1 MKIQIKLVIILIVFI
16 LVTGTV
22 ATLVSRS
29 ISKEITQEQVYH
41 HLEAT
46 AQSRAD
52 HVETVLNGYKEL
64 TKTLAAGN
72 AFGDAVDESKEHTWR
87 MEQSNCRIKSIIHAH
102 DEISMIKVLDANG
115 IVVASNRDEVGLD
128 KSTKDS
134 FMNGKDGVYIKDP
147 HISLCT
153 GNTVISISTPILL
166 DGEFSGVL
174 VINFDAG
181 KELFVITTDRTGLGD
196 TGEIYLVN
204 RDGYMITPAM
214 FANGTFLKQ
223 RVNVGHI
230 SADGDSVVLTRNYQ
244 GTDVLRFHTYLPEME
259 WSLIAEMSEKEA
271 FAPVARLS
279 ATMLFVII
287 ALLLA
292 GVFVSIFVTGTISK
306 PISDLHR
313 GLREVRGGN
322 LDYEINI
329 KTGDEIELFADEFNL
344 LSAEL
349 SESRLNFEE
358 KVDERTK
365 ELSEAIE
372 RSETETIERMAAEER
387 LAAKREMD
395 AAYTDILT
403 ALGKSIDLNVVLTG
417 GLSLLMKY
425 TSAPLGVIYMYDAK
439 NKLLVP
445 AVTRCTDDVVSVRKF
460 SSGEGIPGQTAL
472 EKKMVVVT
480 DIPEDTIYGLEA
492 GLCEVTPG
500 TIVSAPMI
508 FNEMLLGV
516 IVTGHVGAVTPD
528 VLGFIKRV
536 VYQLAVAVH
545 NAQSYIQTQE
555 MAAKL
560 KNQRDE
566 LEMTSRELAAASK
579 TKSEFLANMSHEL
592 RTPLNSIIGFSEI
605 LHDET
610 FGALNEK
617 QSKYAKNILTSGKHL
632 LHLINNILDL
642 SKVEAGKVELEYVD
656 FDVLAVLEEVKTLVL
671 SIAAKKRIRIAVTVN
686 PELTTINGDV
696 SKFKQILYNLL
707 SNAIKFTPDGGSIT
721 VDGQRRGEMAQIS
734 VTDTGIGISQDAAK
748 KLFQPFVQA
757 DSSTSRKYGGTGL
770 GLTLVKRF
778 VELQGGKIWI
788 ESEPDRGSTFIFTM
802 PVAGKAE
809 ARTPETSATPGTPET
824 AKTPVIRETREMLEM
839 LDTLSVSAP
848 GDAVAARDVSE
859 TGATGDARKGGKT
872 GGVEETWIPAITE
885 PAGASE
891 DGPLVLVVEDDRDA
905 SELLTVTLNDAGYR
919 VVHAYNGK
927 DALAIAQKLD
937 LAAITLDI
945 LLPGMDGWS
954 VLKYLKYNPE
964 TSAIPVIV
972 VSMVDEKTLGFSLGA
987 VDYLSKPVDKDA
999 LLGTLGSLKGVLEV
1013 VVPKVLVVDDEP
1025 DAVEMIASMIEPA
1038 GFDVLR
1044 AYGGQEGLDIAFS
1057 EHPDI
1062 LVLDLMMPVVSGFEV
1077 LSRLRDNP
1085 ATKNIP
1091 VIICTAKDVTDDDV
1105 KQLSNGVISILQKGA
1120 FSGSGLVEKIMKVT
1134 AKRRDKRR

>member
-1 MKIQIKLVIILIVFI
+1 MKIQIKLVVILITFI
-16 LVTGTV
+16 LATGTV
-22 ATLVSRS
+22 ISIFS
-29 ISKEITQEQVYH
+29 QMISKEITQEQVYH
-41 HLEAT
+41 HLEAI

-52 HVETVLNGYKEL
+52 HVETVLNGQKEL

-72 AFGDAVDESKEHTWR
+72 AFRGAVNESKEHTWR
-87 MEQSNCRIKSIIHAH
+87 MGQVNRRIKSVMQAH

-115 IVVASNRDEVGLD
+115 IVIASTHDDVRLD
-128 KSTKDS
+128 KSTTDILLK
-134 FMNGKDGVYIKDP
+134 GQYGVYIEDI
-147 HISLCT
+147 HTSLCT
-153 GNTVISISTPILL
+153 GNTVIGISAPILL

-174 VINFDAG
+174 VIDFDAE
-181 KELFVITTDRTGLGD
+181 KELFVITTNRIGLGD

-214 FANGTFLKQ
+214 FAKDTFLKQ
-223 RVNVGHI
+223 RVDVGYV
-230 SADGDSVVLTRNYQ
+230 SADGASAVLTRNYL
-244 GTDVLRFHTYLPEME
+244 GTDVLRFHTYIPEME
-259 WSLIAEMSEKEA
+259 WYLLAELSEKEA
-271 FAPVARLS
+271 FASVTRLRD
-279 ATMLFVII
+279 TMSLVIL
-287 ALLLA
+287 ALLLV
-292 GVFVSIFVTGTISK
+292 GMVESIFVTRTISK

-313 GLREVRGGN
+313 GLRAVRDGN
-322 LDYEINI
+322 LNYEINI
-329 KTGDEIELFADEFNL
+329 KTGDEIELFANEFNL

-349 SESRLNFEE
+349 SESRSNFED
-358 KVDERTK
+358 KVEDRTK

-372 RSETETIERMAAEER
+372 RSEIEIIERMAAEES
-387 LAAKREMD
+387 LAVKREMEV
-395 AAYTDILT
+395 AYTDILT
-403 ALGKSIDLNVVLTG
+403 ALGKSIDLNVVLTE
-417 GLSLLMKY
+417 GLNLLMKY
-425 TSAPLGVIYMYDAK
+425 TSAPVGVIYMYDAR

-460 SSGEGIPGQTAL
+460 SLGEGIPGQTAL
-472 EKKMVVVT
+472 EKEMVVVT
-480 DIPEDTIYGLEA
+480 DVPEDAIYGLEA
-492 GLCEVTPG
+492 GLCEITPE
-500 TIVSAPMI
+500 TIVSTPMI

-516 IVTGHVGAVTPD
+516 IVTGHVGVVTPD

-536 VYQLAVAVH
+536 AYQLAVSVH
-545 NAQSYIQTQE
+545 NAQAYIQTQE

-617 QSKYAKNILTSGKHL
+617 QSKYATNVLTSGKHL
-632 LHLINNILDL
+632 LQLINNILDL
-642 SKVEAGKVELEYVD
+642 SKVESGKMELEYVD
-656 FDVLAVLEEVKTLVL
+656 FDVSTVLEEAKTLVL
-671 SIAAKKRIRIAVTVN
+671 SIAAKKKIRITVTVQ

-721 VDGQRRGEMAQIS
+721 VDGQRKGGMAQIS
-734 VTDTGIGISQDAAK
+734 VTDTGIGISSEAAK

-770 GLTLVKRF
+770 GLSLVKRF
-778 VELQGGKIWI
+778 VELHGGRVWI

-809 ARTPETSATPGTPET
+809 AGTPETSATPET
-824 AKTPVIRETREMLEM
+824 AKTPVRLETLKISEIS
-839 LDTLSVSAP
+839 DTPSVSAS
-848 GDAVAARDVSE
+848 GDVVAAREVRE
-859 TGATGDARKGGKT
+859 TGASEETGR
-872 GGVEETWIPAITE
+872 VEEIEIPEITE
-885 PAGASE
+885 PAGASGDE
-891 DGPLVLVVEDDRDA
+891 PLILVVEDDLDA
-905 SELLTVTLNDAGYR
+905 SELLTIALTDAGYR
-919 VVHAYNGK
+919 VIHAYNGK

-945 LLPGMDGWS
+945 VLSGMDGWS

-964 TSAIPVIV
+964 TSTIPVIV
-972 VSMVDEKTLGFSLGA
+972 VSMVDKKTLGFSLGA
-987 VDYLSKPVDKDA
+987 IDYLSKPVDKDA
-999 LLGTLGSLKGVLEV
+999 LLGTLSSLKGVLGV
-1013 VVPKVLVVDDEP
+1013 VMPKVLVVDDEP
-1025 DAVEMIASMIEPA
+1025 DAVELIASMIEPA

-1044 AYGGQEGLDIAFS
+1044 AYGGQEGLDIAFG

-1062 LVLDLMMPVVSGFEV
+1062 LILDLMMPVVSGFEV
-1077 LSRLRDNP
+1077 LSRLRNNP
-1085 ATKNIP
+1085 ETKNLP

-1105 KQLSNGVISILQKGA
+1105 KQLSNGVIPIMQKGA
-1120 FSGSGLVEKIMKVT
+1120 FVGGELVEKIMKLT
-1134 AKRRDKRR
+1134 TKKRDKSK

>member
-1 MKIQIKLVIILIVFI
+1 MKIRIKFAIILLAFI

-22 ATLVSRS
+22 TTFVSQT
-29 ISKEITQEQVYH
+29 ITKEITQEQVYL
-41 HLEAT
+41 HLGAT
-46 AQSRAD
+46 AQSRVD
-52 HVETVLNGYKEL
+52 HIETVLKGYKEL

-72 AFGDAVDESKEHTWR
+72 AFSDAVDESKEHTWR
-87 MEQSNCRIKSIIHAH
+87 MEQADRRIKSIIRTH
-102 DEISMIKVLDANG
+102 DEISRIRMLDANG
-115 IVVASNRDEVGLD
+115 IVIASSRDDVVLD
-128 KSTKDS
+128 KSTRDI
-134 FMNGKDGVYIKDP
+134 FWEGQNGVYIKDL
-147 HISLCT
+147 HTSVYT
-153 GNTVISISTPILL
+153 GNVVISISAPILL

-174 VINFDAG
+174 VLTFDAE
-181 KELFVITTDRTGLGD
+181 KELFEITTDRTSLGD

-204 RDGYMITPAM
+204 RDCYMVTPVR

-223 RVNVGHI
+223 RVDVGYVSSDGA
-230 SADGDSVVLTRNYQ
+230 SAVLTRNYR
-244 GTDVLRFHTYLPEME
+244 GTDVLRFHTYIPEMG
-259 WSLIAEMSEKEA
+259 WYLVADMSEKEA
-271 FAPVARLS
+271 FASVARLS
-279 ATMLFVII
+279 NMM
-287 ALLLA
+287 LLA
-292 GVFVSIFVTGTISK
+292 IAVILWIGGVTSIFAAGTILK

-322 LDYEINI
+322 LAYEIDI

-358 KVDERTK
+358 KVNERTR

-372 RSETETIERMAAEER
+372 RSETEIIERMAAEDR
-387 LAAKREMD
+387 LAVKREMD

-403 ALGKSIDLNVVLTG
+403 ALGKSIDLNVVLTD
-417 GLSLLMKY
+417 GLRLLMKY
-425 TSAPLGVIYMYDAK
+425 TSATVGVIYMYDAQ

-460 SSGEGIPGQTAL
+460 SHGEGIPGQTAL
-472 EKKMVVVT
+472 EMEMVVVT
-480 DIPEDTIYGLEA
+480 DVPEDTIYGLEA
-492 GLCEVTPG
+492 GLCEVTPE
-500 TIVSAPMI
+500 TIVSTPMI

-516 IVTGHVGAVTPD
+516 IVTCHVGVVTPD

-536 VYQLAVAVH
+536 AYQLAVAMH
-545 NAQSYIQTQE
+545 NAQAYIQTQE

-566 LEMTSRELAAASK
+566 LEMTSQELATASK

-632 LHLINNILDL
+632 LQLINNILDL
-642 SKVEAGKVELEYVD
+642 SKVEAGKMELEYVD
-656 FDVLAVLEEVKTLVL
+656 FDVSTVLEEAKTLVL
-671 SIAAKKRIRIAVTVN
+671 SIAAKKNIRIAVTVE

-721 VDGQRRGEMAQIS
+721 VDGRRKGGMAQIS
-734 VTDTGIGISQDAAK
+734 VTDTGIGISSENTK

-770 GLTLVKRF
+770 GLSLVKRF
-778 VELQGGKIWI
+778 VELHGGKIWVK
-788 ESEPDRGSTFIFTM
+788 SEPDMGSTFVFTM
-802 PVAGKAE
+802 PVAGNAE
-809 ARTPETSATPGTPET
+809 AGMPGTSAPPETQET
-824 AKTPVIRETREMLEM
+824 AKTPVIPETQEMS
-839 LDTLSVSAP
+839 DTPAVSAP
-848 GDAVAARDVSE
+848 GGAAAARDVRG
-859 TGATGDARKGGKT
+859 TGATGDAGDGEET
-872 GGVEETWIPAITE
+872 GGVEETRIPEITA
-885 PAGASE
+885 PVGASGDE
-891 DGPLVLVVEDDRDA
+891 PLILVVEDDRDA
-905 SELLTVTLNDAGYR
+905 SELLTLTLTDAGYR
-919 VVHAYNGK
+919 VIHACNGK

-937 LAAITLDI
+937 LAAITLDL

-964 TSAIPVIV
+964 TSTIPVIV
-972 VSMVDEKTLGFSLGA
+972 VSMLDEKTLGFSLGA
-987 VDYLSKPVDKDA
+987 IDYLSKPVDRDA
-999 LLGTLGSLKGVLEV
+999 LLGTLGALKGVLGV

-1025 DAVEMIASMIEPA
+1025 DAVELIASMIEPA
-1038 GFDVLR
+1038 GFDVMR
-1044 AYGGQEGLDIAFS
+1044 AYGGHEGLNLAFS

-1077 LSRLRDNP
+1077 LSRLRANP
-1085 ATKNIP
+1085 ETKNIP

-1105 KQLSNGVISILQKGA
+1105 KQLSNGVISILQKGTFA
-1120 FSGSGLVEKIMKVT
+1120 GGELIETIMKVT
-1134 AKRRDKRR
+1134 TKRRNKRK

>member
-1 MKIQIKLVIILIVFI
+1 MKIQIKLIIILIAFI
-16 LVTGTV
+16 IVTGTV
-22 ATLVSRS
+22 ATIVSRS
-29 ISKEITQEQVYH
+29 ISEEITQEQVFI

-52 HVETVLNGYKEL
+52 HVETVLKGYKEI

-72 AFGDAVDESKEHTWR
+72 AFRDAVDDSKEHTWR
-87 MEQSNCRIKSIIHAH
+87 MGQSDRRIKSVIQAH
-102 DEISMIKVLDANG
+102 DEISMIEVLDANG
-115 IVVASNRDEVGLD
+115 IVIASNRDDVGLD
-128 KSTKDS
+128 KSNKDI
-134 FMNGKDGVYIKDP
+134 FLNRRDEVYIKDL
-147 HISLCT
+147 HTSLYT
-153 GNTVISISTPILL
+153 GNAVISITAPILL

-174 VINFDAG
+174 VINFDAER
-181 KELFVITTDRTGLGD
+181 ELFAITTDRTGLGD

-204 RDGYMITPAM
+204 RDGYMVTPAM

-223 RVNVGHI
+223 RVDVGYV
-230 SADGDSVVLTRNYQ
+230 SVDGGWAALTRNYL
-244 GTDVLRFHTYLPEME
+244 GTDVLRFQTYIPEME
-259 WSLIAEMSEKEA
+259 WYLLAEMSEKEA
-271 FAPVARLS
+271 FASVARLNN
-279 ATMLFVII
+279 TMLLAII
-287 ALLLA
+287 VLLLV
-292 GVFVSIFVTGTISK
+292 GLVVSIFVTRTISK

-322 LDYEINI
+322 LDYEIDI

-349 SESRLNFEE
+349 RESRSNLEE
-358 KVDERTK
+358 KVGGRTR

-372 RSETETIERMAAEER
+372 RSETEIIERMAAEER
-387 LAAKREMD
+387 LAVKREMET
-395 AAYTDILT
+395 AYTDILT
-403 ALGKSIDLNVVLTG
+403 ALGKSIDLNVVLTD
-417 GLSLLMKY
+417 GLRLLMKY
-425 TSAPLGVIYMYDAK
+425 TSATVGVIYMYDAQ

-460 SSGEGIPGQTAL
+460 SHGEGIPGQTAL
-472 EKKMVVVT
+472 EKEMVVVT

-492 GLCEVTPG
+492 GLCEVMPE
-500 TIVSAPMI
+500 TIVSTPMI

-516 IVTGHVGAVTPD
+516 IVTCHVGVVTHD
-528 VLGFIKRV
+528 VLEFIKRV
-536 VYQLAVAVH
+536 VCQIAVAVH
-545 NAQSYIQTQE
+545 NAQAYIQTQE

-560 KNQRDE
+560 KNQRDK
-566 LEMTSRELAAASK
+566 LEMTSNELAAASK

-617 QSKYAKNILTSGKHL
+617 QSKYATNILISGKHL
-632 LHLINNILDL
+632 LQLINDILDL

-656 FDVLAVLEEVKTLVL
+656 FEVQTVLEGAKILVL
-671 SIAAKKRIRIAVTVN
+671 SIAEKKKIRITVTVE

-696 SKFKQILYNLL
+696 SKFKQIIYNLL

-721 VDGQRRGEMAQIS
+721 VDGRRKEGMAQIS
-734 VTDTGIGISQDAAK
+734 VTDTGIGISPEAAK

-770 GLTLVKRF
+770 GLSLVKQF
-778 VELQGGKIWI
+778 VELHGGRVWV
-788 ESEPDRGSTFIFTM
+788 ESGPDRGSTFIFTM

-809 ARTPETSATPGTPET
+809 AGTPEISAAPKT
-824 AKTPVIRETREMLEM
+824 PEAAKTPVMPETGEMS
-839 LDTLSVSAP
+839 DTPAVSAH
-848 GDAVAARDVSE
+848 DVRR
-859 TGATGDARKGGKT
+859 TVATGEVGDMGET
-872 GGVEETWIPAITE
+872 GGVGEINIPEITA
-885 PAGASE
+885 PSGASGDE
-891 DGPLVLVVEDDRDA
+891 PLILVVEDDPDA
-905 SELLTVTLNDAGYR
+905 SELLTITLTDAGYR
-919 VVHAYNGK
+919 VIHACNGK
-927 DALAIAQKLD
+927 DALAIAHKLD

-945 LLPGMDGWS
+945 MLPGMNGWS

-972 VSMVDEKTLGFSLGA
+972 ISMLDEKTLGFSLGA
-987 VDYLSKPVDKDA
+987 IDYLSKPVERDA
-999 LLGTLGSLKGVLEV
+999 LLGTLDSLRGVLGV
-1013 VVPKVLVVDDEP
+1013 VVPKVLIVDDEP
-1025 DAVEMIASMIEPA
+1025 DAVELIASMIEPD

-1057 EHPDI
+1057 EHPDV

-1085 ATKNIP
+1085 ETKNIP
-1091 VIICTAKDVTDDDV
+1091 VIICTAKDVTDDEV
-1105 KQLSNGVISILQKGA
+1105 KQLSNGAISILQKGT
-1120 FSGSGLVEKIMKVT
+1120 FSGSELIDNIMKVT
-1134 AKRRDKRR
+1134 TKRSDKHK